1 MMQEAIAGCIL
12 LTLYGL
18 ILTEAL
24 HRALAAM
31 ACSRPPGGQHTA
43 GSTRGHHA
51 VCVIQHD
58 VDVLGP
64 AAPTHKTNMSKS
76 KPQASSTAPR
86 PAIPGW

>member
-31 ACSRPPGGQHTA
+31 ACSRPPGFG
-43 GSTRGHHA
+43 TRG
-51 VCVIQHD
+51 
-58 VDVLGP
+58 
-64 AAPTHKTNMSKS
+64 AAHGGTT
-76 KPQASSTAPR
+76 R
-86 PAIPGW
+86 FV